1 MIDPDLLTRQDVTDK
16 FALNVWH
23 GGWSN
28 PQGDA
33 ALKLMVGLYRG
44 KINLNATR
52 LGKGISPNSVLRL
65 WSSHDVRDLS
75 SPTGNVRAETDV
87 DLGLGASTGD
97 EMKELNG
104 KVAIVTGAGR
114 NIGRAIALTLAEGGA
129 SIVVN
134 ARNNRA
140 EAESVAREIESA
152 GGKAQIHI
160 GDVADAN
167 AVQAM
172 ADAAAQQ
179 FGRIDILV
187 NNAALR
193 REKPFAEMDYAAW
206 REILD
211 VTLDGTFHCVKAC
224 LPALRQSKAGSIVN
238 IGGLSAHT
246 GAKNRAHVVTAKAG
260 IIGFTRALAHDLA
273 DDGITV
279 NCVVPGLIGT
289 PRPKDKP
296 EPAHHLTHQT
306 ISGERGRPEDVAA
319 MVRFLC
325 GPGARYVNGQAIHAN
340 GGAYLGA

>member
-1 MIDPDLLTRQDVTDK
+1 MTQELT
-16 FALNVWH
+16 
-23 GGWSN
+23 
-28 PQGDA
+28 
-33 ALKLMVGLYRG
+33 
-44 KINLNATR
+44 
-52 LGKGISPNSVLRL
+52 
-65 WSSHDVRDLS
+65 
-75 SPTGNVRAETDV
+75 
-87 DLGLGASTGD
+87 
-97 EMKELNG
+97 G
-104 KVAIVTGAGR
+104 KVAVVTGAGR

-129 SIVVN
+129 SILIN
-134 ARNNRA
+134 ARSNRA
-140 EAESVAREIESA
+140 EAEAVAGEIESA
-152 GGKAQIHI
+152 GRKAQVHI
-160 GDVADAN
+160 GDVADAG

-172 ADAAAQQ
+172 ADAAMKH
-179 FGRIDILV
+179 FGRIDCLV

-193 REKPFAEMDYAAW
+193 REKKFAEMDYREW

-224 LPALRQSKAGSIVN
+224 LPGLRKSGAGTIVN

-306 ISGERGRPEDVAA
+306 ITGERGRPDDVAA
-319 MVRFLC
+319 IVRFLC
-325 GPGARYVNGQAIHAN
+325 GPGARYINGQAIHAN